1 MFQKKKSCSKN
12 RKSFSSKKCAKV
24 RSHIAFQKRA
34 TRTHFTRTSRDCLP
48 HALSHAHRTC
58 GSAIFRTC
66 APQPNICMCVTCKS
80 PDMWTPDICK
90 LHTNCALFVRKLYAN
105 CTLLL
110 HVFCISCVFRTL
122 SCTLSL
128 VFKNQRMLMKKN
140 WVTCKTTY
148 HGQKKFKIIY
158 ILHTW
163 KLCDFFD
170 NSPVGFAI
178 VDGDGS
184 YLVEQQ

>member
-1 MFQKKKSCSKN
+1 MHLSVELMNKQIKKWD
-12 RKSFSSKKCAKV
+12 RKSQVKKLPIRTHSSK
-24 RSHIAFQKRA
+24 IF
-34 TRTHFTRTSRDCLP
+34 P

-90 LHTNCALFVRKLYAN
+90 LHTYCALFVRKLYAN

>member
-1 MFQKKKSCSKN
+1 MWKGKEQVKN
-12 RKSFSSKKCAKV
+12 CDHT
-24 RSHIAFQKRA
+24 SHAPKRA
-34 TRTHFTRTSRDCLP
+34 TRTHIARTVP
-48 HALSHAHRTC
+48 KTFPHAHRTC

-90 LHTNCALFVRKLYAN
+90 LHTYCALFVRKLYAN

-128 VFKNQRMLMKKN
+128 VFKNQRMLMKN
-140 WVTCKTTY
+140 NWASPHVLWQVSFGFWVTWSISSW
-148 HGQKKFKIIY
+148 QKYYKSVFFP
-158 ILHTW
+158 
-163 KLCDFFD
+163 KLSD
-170 NSPVGFAI
+170 
-178 VDGDGS
+178 
-184 YLVEQQ
+184 E